1 MHFYVGTHHR
11 YKTWVVI
18 GVFYPGTRFGG
29 RKLKVWTSEHDTM
42 RQKLLTDR
50 GYSKGKQPEFQR
62 RRPVSQPVP
71 DVPLAEGYTVR
82 PLGDIEEM
90 PARSFVSWKAFHP
103 DESND
108 QYEGWEW
115 YHNIQRAPLYRRDL
129 DIVAVAPNGEFA
141 SFCTIWFDD
150 VTRTAAFEPVG
161 TAPAHQK
168 RGLGKAVMYEGLRR
182 LKRLGATLAYVGSYT
197 PGAHALY
204 ASVGFTEYVGHP
216 VYQRPPQAG
225 GIPRKFSGTKPANHR
240 LSDIPN
246 FGHDWAGKRGSPARG
261 LSQGSYLMNKL
272 RLLVIV
278 SSIIMLIP
286 LSSSA
291 TTIFEAAEQG
301 DLAQVQALLQED
313 PQLLNAVDD
322 GGYTPLHE
330 AAYNGQIEILD
341 YLIAKGAN
349 LNATSASGSTPLHG
363 AAFHGYVKAA
373 ERLIEEGAAIEVR
386 NAGGFTPFLGA
397 CAGG

>member
-1 MHFYVGTHHR
+1 
-11 YKTWVVI
+11 
-18 GVFYPGTRFGG
+18 
-29 RKLKVWTSEHDTM
+29 
-42 RQKLLTDR
+42 
-50 GYSKGKQPEFQR
+50 
-62 RRPVSQPVP
+62 
-71 DVPLAEGYTVR
+71 
-82 PLGDIEEM
+82 
-90 PARSFVSWKAFHP
+90 
-103 DESND
+103 
-108 QYEGWEW
+108 
-115 YHNIQRAPLYRRDL
+115 
-129 DIVAVAPNGEFA
+129 
-141 SFCTIWFDD
+141 
-150 VTRTAAFEPVG
+150 
-161 TAPAHQK
+161 
-168 RGLGKAVMYEGLRR
+168 
-182 LKRLGATLAYVGSYT
+182 
-197 PGAHALY
+197 
-204 ASVGFTEYVGHP
+204 
-216 VYQRPPQAG
+216 
-225 GIPRKFSGTKPANHR
+225 
-240 LSDIPN
+240 
-246 FGHDWAGKRGSPARG
+246 
-261 LSQGSYLMNKL
+261 MNKL